1 MRRLPALAVAMFLLA
16 ACSQDDGGTTT
27 RAVDSGRS
35 ERPAGAAAPSDA
47 ATTGDDSAGVDD
59 DASEDIAGD
68 TGGDVADLRVA
79 QPGTW
84 PVGDV
89 GTVTFDLVDGRPVL
103 EDHQVAEGWD
113 ATTQEDDDEI
123 QVDFT
128 RDNVRW
134 EFDAETD
141 DGRLE
146 VDIRQDHLDARADTY
161 DMTEAGLFTFSR
173 NDGALT
179 MDSIDL
185 DDGWSVTERE
195 DDSDTLE
202 FEAREGDRE
211 VDVEV
216 ELDDGRIEV
225 EIDYS
230 VTSTLQE

>member
-1 MRRLPALAVAMFLLA
+1 MRRLPALAAAMFPFA

-47 ATTGDDSAGVDD
+47 ATIGDDSAAVDD

-68 TGGDVADLRVA
+68 TGGDVADLRLA

-84 PVGDV
+84 PVGEV
-89 GTVTFDLVDGRPVL
+89 GTVTFDVVDRRPVL
-103 EDHQVAEGWD
+103 EDHQAAEGWD
-113 ATTQEDDDEI
+113 ATAQ
-123 QVDFT
+123 
-128 RDNVRW
+128 
-134 EFDAETD
+134 
-141 DGRLE
+141 
-146 VDIRQDHLDARADTY
+146 
-161 DMTEAGLFTFSR
+161 
-173 NDGALT
+173 
-179 MDSIDL
+179 
-185 DDGWSVTERE
+185 E

-216 ELDDGRIEV
+216 ELDDGQIEV

-230 VTSTLQE
+230 VTSPVQE